1 MLIGI
6 MIAVPLVAVAA
17 VLGYAAIKP
26 DTFRLQRS
34 ATIRAAR
41 DKVFDLID
49 DFHAWRS
56 WSPWERMD
64 PALKRTYG
72 GAPSGQGAVYEWE
85 GNNKVGKGR
94 MEIVEASAPS
104 RIAIRLD
111 FFKPFKA
118 SNRVEFTLEP
128 DGDATR
134 VTWAMHGPVPYP
146 AKIMHVFVDMDRL
159 VGKDFEA
166 GLAPT

>member
-1 MLIGI
+1 VSTGGARAALLFLEAAMLIGI

-26 DTFRLQRS
+26 DTFRL
-34 ATIRAAR
+34 
-41 DKVFDLID
+41 
-49 DFHAWRS
+49 WRS

-134 VTWAMHGPVPYP
+134 VTWAMHGPVP
-146 AKIMHVFVDMDRL
+146 
-159 VGKDFEA
+159 
-166 GLAPT
+166 